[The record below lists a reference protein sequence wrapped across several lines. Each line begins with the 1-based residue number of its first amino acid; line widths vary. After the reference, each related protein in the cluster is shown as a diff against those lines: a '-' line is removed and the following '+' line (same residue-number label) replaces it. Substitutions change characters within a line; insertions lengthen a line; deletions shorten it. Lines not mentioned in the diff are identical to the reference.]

1 MPWSELNEFL
11 LCEDHEGTPERLF
24 VLHTRTPRCLLEI
37 VDDDW
42 VAEIFPID
50 EATEEELAGIA
61 RRACEFVSG
70 ERC

>member
-1 MPWSELNEFL
+1 
-11 LCEDHEGTPERLF
+11 LF

-42 VAEIFPID
+42 VAEIFPLD
-50 EATEEELAGIA
+50 EATEEELARIA

-70 ERC
+70 ERG